1 MAGAP
6 DESPGHDVP
15 EMTVDELKRRLDAG
29 QPLRLVDIRPAWERR
44 IADLPD
50 VGQLHIPMD
59 ELVSRADELDGE
71 EPVVVYC
78 RSGSRSERA
87 VRYLLQ
93 NGHED
98 AFNLAG
104 GVLAWREHIDPT
116 LQAY

>member
-1 MAGAP
+1 MAG
-6 DESPGHDVP
+6 SPQDRSGHDVP
-15 EMTVDELKRRLDAG
+15 EISVDELKQRLDAG

-59 ELVSRADELDGE
+59 ELASRIDELDAD

-78 RSGSRSERA
+78 RSGSRSERV
-87 VRYLLQ
+87 VRYLLDS
-93 NGHED
+93 GHETV
-98 AFNLAG
+98 FNLEG

-116 LQAY
+116 LRAY